1 MTAIDYVREEDRQ
14 EYRKFCMHHLPT
26 LARTEVNEVWH
37 YTNADG
43 LIGIL
48 TSGRIWSTQIACL
61 NDSLEHRYFAG
72 LVHAAVK
79 VQRKRNTD
87 PNIDVLLRVADD
99 ALSNADTSKEGRF
112 AACFSEVKD
121 DLAQWRGYGGGEC
134 GYSIGFRYAGILE
147 AIKCRPSALFIP
159 MHYEDHT
166 HKFIVDDVVRIAQV
180 YFLDGLKRGFT
191 DIEKWAVEFL
201 WAFSVEL
208 EIFSSLIKHPK
219 FSGELERRVTTL
231 LQPGEHAVLEFRQ
244 KRTLLARHLPI
255 DLTIPMYGVKRP
267 HITRIYIGPGPS
279 QQVSRI
285 SVGDLLLKLGYEN
298 VPVLLSEVPY
308 RVP

>member
-1 MTAIDYVREEDRQ
+1 MLLS
-14 EYRKFCMHHLPT
+14 KC
-26 LARTEVNEVWH
+26 
-37 YTNADG
+37 
-43 LIGIL
+43 
-48 TSGRIWSTQIACL
+48 SG
-61 NDSLEHRYFAG
+61 N
-72 LVHAAVK
+72 V
-79 VQRKRNTD
+79 TD
-87 PNIDVLLRVADD
+87 PNPNIDVLLRVADD
-99 ALSNADTSKEGRF
+99 ALLTADTSKEGRF

-147 AIKCRPSALFIP
+147 AIKSRPRTLFVP
-159 MHYEDHT
+159 MNYEDYK
-166 HKFIVDDVVRIAQV
+166 HKFIVDDVVRVAQG
-180 YFLDGLKRGFT
+180 YFLEGLKRGLT
-191 DIEKWAVEFL
+191 DIEKWSLEFV

-208 EIFSSLIKHPK
+208 DIFAAVIKHPK
-219 FSGELERRVTTL
+219 FSGEFERRVTTL

-255 DLTIPMYGVKRP
+255 NLRIPMYGDVKQP
-267 HITRIYIGPGPS
+267 PITRIYIGPGPS